1 MEWREFLEKTEPTG
15 LTDRQKILLR
25 EIETGDHEDHKNLFA
40 KKLEPK
46 EASWESW
53 LDKNEKWDKQEKR
66 NAGGGYNMGEGI
78 KQLKDSLAKLGSH
91 KRRRENPKTWAA
103 EEEKIGGERDARNL
117 ELKTPLTR
125 VSTHTTK
132 PVTSGGVAVDTT
144 VGRGS
149 DRSDHQSKTGRKEQF
164 ISTDN
169 AEKWKSWLDKNNGI
183 ETSHKEGEKKEE
195 WDGKFSSS
203 TIRDDAENDDD
214 KAVSEEESLEEL
226 TDGKLEEIEKLKS
239 WEVFLKAI
247 NATGGLVQNDR
258 EIPVAGEKKPAIHNS
273 GSNLKNS
280 KIATHGQGVE
290 AKDSQRNAITGKLPT
305 DKGTLGNPH
314 TETPFKP
321 TSRVGSTTATIGGG
335 RLGGDSRGGGKK
347 GEANVTYSPSEVT
360 ATGTH
365 RVTETGTREVL
376 QHEQDRQDAV
386 ADGWDPDTGLKH
398 QPPTKDQKDQ
408 HELTPISRAWEGWLE
423 KKTTTEPNV
432 GVHQEQPYAEAR
444 TAKEI
449 EEAAQQAAS
458 TGNVDIGKLT
468 PDMKKKK
475 SWNEWLEKMQGAGDA
490 RFGNQHLT
498 GMEQHPVAD
507 DDSLELSPETEENNE
522 KDDKKEDKEE
532 EDNKPYKALR

>member
-1 MEWREFLEKTEPTG
+1 MEWESWLEKSS
-15 LTDRQKILLR
+15 LTDRQKELAK
-25 EIETGDHEDHKNLFA
+25 EIENGDNEDRKNLFA

-53 LDKNEKWDKQEKR
+53 LDKN
-66 NAGGGYNMGEGI
+66 
-78 KQLKDSLAKLGSH
+78 
-91 KRRRENPKTWAA
+91 
-103 EEEKIGGERDARNL
+103 
-117 ELKTPLTR
+117 
-125 VSTHTTK
+125 
-132 PVTSGGVAVDTT
+132 
-144 VGRGS
+144 
-149 DRSDHQSKTGRKEQF
+149 
-164 ISTDN
+164 
-169 AEKWKSWLDKNNGI
+169 NGI
-183 ETSHKEGEKKEE
+183 ETDHKKEDKKE

-203 TIRDDAENDDD
+203 TIRDDAENDDDD

-239 WEVFLKAI
+239 WEVFLKANL
-247 NATGGLVQNDR
+247 NATGGLVQNKR
-258 EIPVAGEKKPAIHNS
+258 EINIGERKPAIHNS

-290 AKDSQRNAITGKLPT
+290 SSDSNRNTIGKLPLT
-305 DKGTLGNPH
+305 RGTLGNSHKEIP
-314 TETPFKP
+314 PK
-321 TSRVGSTTATIGGG
+321 TSG
-335 RLGGDSRGGGKK
+335 RTVAEGGDVPTKQGGKPKIDGEK
-347 GEANVTYSPSEVT
+347 GMKEGAKDLGVGAVTYSPSEVT

-458 TGNVDIGKLT
+458 TGNVDIGKLI

-475 SWNEWLEKMQGAGDA
+475 SWNEWLEKQQGAGDA

-522 KDDKKEDKEE
+522 KEDKKEDKEE